1 MTSKLIQESQSGS
14 MKIANDLHF
23 QSYPSACLAL
33 NSLSLI
39 LAAHLSLV
47 VRKIQLDYLLADPL
61 GRLLFSGDS
70 FSAFLRLINAL
81 QVRSLSIL
89 L

>member
-1 MTSKLIQESQSGS
+1 

-23 QSYPSACLAL
+23 QSYLSACLAL

-47 VRKIQLDYLLADPL
+47 VRRIQLDYLLSDPL
-61 GRLLFSGDS
+61 GKLLFSDS
-70 FSAFLRLINAL
+70 FSASLRLINAL
-81 QVRSLSIL
+81 QIRSLSIL

>member
-1 MTSKLIQESQSGS
+1 MTTKFIQESQSGS
-14 MKIANDLHF
+14 MKVSSDLHF
-23 QSYPSACLAL
+23 QSCLSACLAL
-33 NSLSLI
+33 SSLSLI

-61 GRLLFSGDS
+61 GRLLFSEDS
-70 FSAFLRLINAL
+70 FSAFPRLINVL
-81 QVRSLSIL
+81 QIRSLSIL